1 MYVHVCVTLCLHSD
15 VVTNERGVAK
25 ARLEREEHEL
35 RSLQLTGCV
44 VMCL

>member
-15 VVTNERGVAK
+15 VVTNEKGVAK
-25 ARLEREEHEL
+25 ARLEREEH
-35 RSLQLTGCV
+35 V